1 MCLKGNENHQQ
12 HQQETGKMPT
22 REEFWQTETDRQQ
35 RMYPNLE
42 EILVSI
48 FVIFLF
54 LIEKMISKL
63 AGVELKPSEL

>member
-12 HQQETGKMPT
+12 HQQETAKMPT

>member
-1 MCLKGNENHQQ
+1 
-12 HQQETGKMPT
+12 MPT